1 MHAGAHVSP
10 LNHQVSMITCNLQG
24 THAPIRIY
32 TQVAACPTHPYVC
45 PSIEDAVLNRDGRYA

>member
-1 MHAGAHVSP
+1 MHARAHVSP
-10 LNHQVSMITCNLQG
+10 LNHKVSMITCNLQG